1 MRILCLA
8 AACIALTSGLP
19 AAAQSYP
26 DRPIRLVVPFP
37 PGGTVDVSARAIAPE
52 LSQALG
58 QTILV
63 DNRGGAGGAIGA
75 DYVAKAPPDGYTL
88 LMGSNSSLT
97 VAAALRTSLPFD
109 PIASFAPISL
119 LGSTPFALVV
129 HPSVK
134 AQTVAELIALAKSR
148 PGDLTMASGGVG
160 HLVGELFQSMTGTK
174 FLHVPFQGVG
184 PAGVALMGGQV
195 DLMFEQLA
203 SSAAPALAGKT
214 RALAVTSEARV
225 AQLPDVPTAI
235 EAGVPGYV
243 VESITGILAPAGTPA
258 AVIERLNRAIEQA
271 LQSPEVQKRFAGI
284 SVQTRHST
292 PEAFAAYLR
301 EDLKRWQE
309 VVETAGIPRQ

>member
-1 MRILCLA
+1 MRTLCLA
-8 AACIALTSGLP
+8 VACIALASGLP

-58 QTILV
+58 QTIIV
-63 DNRGGAGGAIGA
+63 DNRAGAGGAIGA

-134 AQTVAELIALAKSR
+134 AHTVAELVALAKSR

-195 DLMFEQLA
+195 NLMFEQLA

-235 EAGVPGYV
+235 EAGVRGYV

-258 AVIERLNRAIEQA
+258 AVIERLNQAIGQA

-292 PEAFAAYLR
+292 PEAFATYLR
-301 EDLKRWQE
+301 EDLKRWQD